1 MVNEIIGGC
10 HGIKKKNHH
19 QQLSRNLP
27 QQTIVKVGRR
37 FSNQGNRGENRKYFN
52 QGNFKTNKQHL
63 AANKK
68 NTLKNKK
75 WVKTKGM
82 QQSLKATQKGKQFRK
97 RIWQVQSSVE

>member
-1 MVNEIIGGC
+1 MKLLGDAMEL
-10 HGIKKKNHH
+10 KKKNHH

-68 NTLKNKK
+68 KYFKKQEMGKNKRHATVIK
-75 WVKTKGM
+75 GHTEGKTI
-82 QQSLKATQKGKQFRK
+82 QKEDLASAKQC
-97 RIWQVQSSVE
+97 RIT